1 MKRFIEIKGTIQECH
16 YNPTSWSLDV
26 EVTPEDT
33 MDFYKNLQAILFEEA
48 SSFTIKPSQEGKA
61 IKFHKALDE
70 KTRIECLQNKYHIH
84 LSKSDLE
91 SIASYLSTYFKG
103 ESSFQGHLDIEME
116 HAGPLGPDATMIFA
130 ISKNPI

>member
-1 MKRFIEIKGTIQECH
+1 MKKFIEIKGTVQEFH
-16 YNPTSWSLDV
+16 YNPTSWSLNV

-33 MDFYKNLQAILFEEA
+33 MGFYKNLQAILFEEA
-48 SSFTIKPSQEGKA
+48 SSLTIKPTQVGQA
-61 IKFHKALDE
+61 IRVHKALDE
-70 KTRIECLQNKYHIH
+70 KTRIECLQNKYRIH

-103 ESSFQGHLDIEME
+103 ESNFQGHLDIEMDYT
-116 HAGPLGPDATMIFA
+116 GPLGPDATMIFA